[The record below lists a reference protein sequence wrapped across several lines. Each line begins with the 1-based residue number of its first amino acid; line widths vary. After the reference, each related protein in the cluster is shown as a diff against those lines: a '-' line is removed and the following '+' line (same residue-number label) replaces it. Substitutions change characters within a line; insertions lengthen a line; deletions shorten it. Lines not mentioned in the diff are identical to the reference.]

1 MLRRHCDAG
10 VFRMALNGAY
20 EHPKTRR
27 LARTLGLDPWAALG
41 LMEAVWAWVRKA
53 ARDGRIDL
61 DQWEDLADY
70 LRWRQPAAE
79 LTKLLVDAK
88 FVDAQDGWWWVH
100 DWDQHADDTT
110 RKALD
115 RSGKGF
121 ANGAMSRQWRK
132 GESPK
137 QEESSPEVHRNE
149 EKVRVTAS
157 ARPEPEPEPVPVP
170 EPAAAANISDGSTAL
185 NAATPPAAAI
195 AEVLRTAM
203 PMGTPPPDGD
213 IVRRV
218 QAAMQGASLAE
229 LAAAVIRYR
238 KRGKTPDS
246 YGFWPMYVQDTLAP
260 GRRAE
265 LGAISV
271 PEEAAPRPSVP
282 ACQLCRGG
290 GVMGRVAPDATPEGI
305 RSAIRAGGR
314 LCECEI
320 GAGWADYFAMDDDG
334 DDVPVIRRGAG
345 AGYAAVAR

>member
-1 MLRRHCDAG
+1 
-10 VFRMALNGAY
+10 MALNGAY

-53 ARDGRIDL
+53 ARDGRIDT

-70 LRWRQPAAE
+70 LRWRQPAME
-79 LTKLLVDAK
+79 LATLLVEAK
-88 FVDAQDGWWWVH
+88 FVDAMDGWWWVH

-121 ANGAMSRQWRK
+121 ANGAPSRQWRK

-137 QEESSPEVHRNE
+137 VEESSPEVHRNT

-157 ARPEPEPEPVPVP
+157 ARPEPEPVPVP
-170 EPAAAANISDGSTAL
+170 EPAAAASFSESSTAS
-185 NAATPPAAAI
+185 NAAATPPAAAI

-203 PMGTPPPDGD
+203 PLGTPPPDGD

-218 QAAMQGASLAE
+218 QAAMQGANLAE

-238 KRGKTPDS
+238 KRGKTPNG

-260 GRRAE
+260 ERRRE
-265 LGAISV
+265 LGVISV
-271 PEEAAPRPSVP
+271 PEEARPRAAAP
-282 ACQLCRGG
+282 ACSHCQGG
-290 GVMGRVAPDATPEGI
+290 GIIGRLAPTATPEGI
-305 RSAIRAGGR
+305 RSALRSGGR

-320 GAGWADYFAMDDDG
+320 GAGWADYFALDDEGGG
-334 DDVPVIRRGAG
+334 DDVPVIQRQGRA
-345 AGYAAVAR
+345 AAVVAVAN